1 VPQAHP
7 TISTHVLD
15 TAGGHPAAGIQVRCW
30 RLDGS
35 AAEGPGGVTET
46 AGGVTDEDG
55 RIADLLGGLALMPG
69 RYRLAFDLGRGRFF
83 EAVTVDVMV
92 EDATRSHHVPLLL
105 APYGLTTY
113 RGS

>member
-15 TAGGHPAAGIQVRCW
+15 TAAGRPAAGIRVRCW

-35 AAEGPGGVTET
+35 AAEAPGGVTD
-46 AGGVTDEDG
+46 GDG
-55 RIADLLGGLALMPG
+55 RIADLLGGQALTSG
-69 RYRLAFDLGRGRFF
+69 RYRLAFDLGPGRFF
-83 EAVTVDVMV
+83 EAMTVDVLV
-92 EDATRSHHVPLLL
+92 EDVTRSHHVPLLL

>member
-15 TAGGHPAAGIQVRCW
+15 TAAGRPAPGIRVRCR
-30 RLDGS
+30 RLDG
-35 AAEGPGGVTET
+35 TT
-46 AGGVTDEDG
+46 AGATGGVTDEDG
-55 RIADLLGGLALMPG
+55 RIADLLGELELTPG
-69 RYRLAFDLGRGRFF
+69 RYRLEFDLGRGRFF
-83 EAVTVDVMV
+83 EAVTVDVLV

>member
-15 TAGGHPAAGIQVRCW
+15 TAGGHPAPGIRVRCW
-30 RLDGS
+30 HLDGS
-35 AAEGPGGVTET
+35 AAAGPDGVTET
-46 AGGVTDEDG
+46 PGSVTDEDG
-55 RIADLLGGLALMPG
+55 RIADLLGGQALTPG

-83 EAVTVDVMV
+83 EAVTVDILV

>member
-1 VPQAHP
+1 MPGDRP

-15 TAGGHPAAGIQVRCW
+15 TAGGRPAAGIHVACS
-30 RLDGS
+30 RLVGD
-35 AAEGPGGVTET
+35 AAEPMG
-46 AGGVTDEDG
+46 AGVTDDDG
-55 RIADLLGGLALMPG
+55 RIRDLLGDHELVAG
-69 RYRLAFDLGRGRFF
+69 RYRLEFDLGPGRFF
-83 EAVTVDVMV
+83 ERASLDIRI